1 MTQVVKCLVDLAVD
15 SIFQDLVAKLS
26 NLPSNK
32 AESSSPPRAK
42 KRKVVS
48 STSAIVASIRA
59 QLDEY
64 LVGSYSQVRHDL
76 IKKLIQ
82 THFCSSSQF
91 NCQDKQKLV
100 LSFLDSVLDNSFYG
114 LDLSGS
120 AITIDDGLAIICF
133 ETTKIPPLPLTE
145 PALLLEIVAHRSPLL
160 KTLDFA
166 FTLPSQT
173 AALGPL
179 FGLQL
184 GKLVNLTSLCLSLK
198 TTDSCIDLFISLGQ
212 SLSQLAS
219 LHLAQ
224 LPFGTDQLLALIL
237 GSKHS
242 LLPLNFSTQAAKLL
256 DLQFTPESTSPICSS
271 LKQLI
276 LECDQST
283 GYFCQYKLPL
293 IALVYRHFTQME
305 NYGLKNCKHLILF
318 ANPLSPVFQQLHT
331 KQKINIGNRKSP
343 RLLEKNITTKSCKE
357 LGLLQWIVDAPFNGI
372 YFVFSDH
379 IRAQLYSCDFI
390 PFLGHLNLV
399 ELSRSRKMMQAVTSL
414 CPNLLTVQFYSP
426 AMAAFDLMSV
436 QELQSMFTREQPNVN
451 SFWSKV
457 YFNVCN
463 IQLCPLFISI
473 NGR

>member
-15 SIFQDLVAKLS
+15 SIFQDIVAKLS

-32 AESSSPPRAK
+32 AESSSPPPAK

-59 QLDEY
+59 QLHEY
-64 LVGSYSQVRHDL
+64 LVSSYSQVRHDL
-76 IKKLIQ
+76 IKKLMQ

-100 LSFLDSVLDNSFYG
+100 LSFLDSVLDNSFNS
-114 LDLSGS
+114 LNLSGS
-120 AITIDDGLAIICF
+120 DMTVNKGLASIGF
-133 ETTKIPPLPLTE
+133 AAKKIPLPLTE

-160 KTLDFA
+160 KKLKFA

-173 AALGPL
+173 APLGPL

-184 GKLVNLTSLCLSLK
+184 GKLVNLTILSLSLK

-212 SLSQLAS
+212 SLSQLAT

-237 GSKHS
+237 GSKHA
-242 LLPLNFSTQAAKLL
+242 LLPPNFSTQAAKLL

-276 LECDQST
+276 LECDKSV
-283 GYFCQYKLPL
+283 YFCQYKLPQ
-293 IALVYRHFTQME
+293 IALVYRHFSQME
-305 NYGLKNCKHLILF
+305 NYGRSNCKHPILF
-318 ANPLSPVFQQLHT
+318 ANPLLPVFQQLHK

-372 YFVFSDH
+372 HSVFS
-379 IRAQLYSCDFI
+379 RLYSSSVVFMLFFI
-390 PFLGHLNLV
+390 PFLGHLKLV
-399 ELSRSRKMMQAVTSL
+399 ELPLVNIRSRKMMQAVTSL
-414 CPNLLTVQFYSP
+414 CLNLRTVHFYSP
-426 AMAAFDLMSV
+426 AMTASDLMSV
-436 QELQSMFTREQPNVN
+436 QELQSMFTREQSNTN
-451 SFWSKV
+451 SCWSKV
-457 YFNVCN
+457 YFTVCN
-463 IQLCPLFISI
+463 IQLC
-473 NGR
+473 